1 MNEVVKEEEKV
12 PFHNLQRPGPAVL
25 ELEAPASNLHKSEGT
40 SLSNVKQIGA
50 IAERS
55 LSLDNFNPGRS

>member
-50 IAERS
+50 IAEQS
-55 LSLDNFNPGRS
+55 LS